1 MTGRDLN
8 FLCLPGDG
16 IGPEI
21 MCATKTVLDALS
33 GVGGYLWLR
42 RPTAPR
48 IALYFARE
56 LALKAHS

>member
-1 MTGRDLN
+1 MCGTARVKRGNL
-8 FLCLPGDG
+8 GDG
-16 IGPEI
+16 
-21 MCATKTVLDALS
+21 AALS

-42 RPTAPR
+42 QPTAPR